1 MRLFVSICFAVSL
14 CGCDRPSGEAPPS
27 GDDRSFESLDAASS
41 GLIFTHIN
49 GMSGRRYILEIMGAG
64 AALLDYD
71 NDGDLDIYLVQG
83 GALEG
88 SGASGASSAAGGPEY
103 TDRLFRNDLGTGGG
117 LHFTDVTPASGI
129 KATGYGM
136 GVATGDFDADGWTDI
151 YVTNF
156 GPNQLWRNNGNG
168 TFEDVTATAAV
179 AGGARWSTSAAFLDF
194 DADGLLDLFVTNYL
208 DYALHNPK
216 SCRAANSAPDYC
228 GPQSYRPVPDL
239 LYRNLGHGRFA
250 EVSAQAGLAGTAGA
264 GLGVTARDFNRDGRV
279 DLFVANDAMDNH
291 LWYNNGDGSFT
302 EQGLVSGVAINANG
316 EREASM
322 GVSAADFDADGDL
335 DLFMTHLRGET
346 NTLYVNDGRGRFTD
360 STSRLGLGAPSRK
373 VTGFGTAWLDY
384 DNDGWQDLLIANGA
398 VRTYGEQIPAAPLT
412 PLREPNQLFRGTDGG
427 RFVEATPSAGAAAFE
442 NAEVSRGAAFGDLD
456 NDGRSDVVITNN
468 NGPVRVL
475 LNRAARHHHWLGL
488 ELRDAATGRDIPG
501 VRIAV
506 LTGPAAQG
514 SRVHWRWTGTDGSYL
529 SANDPRVLL
538 GLGTQTQI
546 EAVRVYWP
554 QGTVEE
560 WHDLPVD
567 RYHPLVRGGG
577 SDIEADAH

>member
-1 MRLFVSICFAVSL
+1 MRLFVSITLALSL
-14 CGCDRPSGEAPPS
+14 CGCDRPPAELSAPT
-27 GDDRSFESLDAASS
+27 GDRIFESLDAAGS
-41 GLIFTHIN
+41 GLDFMHIN
-49 GMSGRRYILEIMGAG
+49 GMSGRRYLLEIMGAG

-88 SGASGASSAAGGPEY
+88 HPASGDASAKGESED

-117 LHFTDVTPASGI
+117 LHFTDVTKTSGI
-129 KATGYGM
+129 KARGYGM

-156 GPNQLWRNNGNG
+156 GPNQLWRNKGDG
-168 TFEDVTATAAV
+168 TFVDVTATAGV
-179 AGGARWSTSAAFLDF
+179 AGGARWSSSAAFLDF

-208 DYALHNPK
+208 DYSLHNPK
-216 SCRAANSAPDYC
+216 LCRAANSVPDYC
-228 GPQSYRPVPDL
+228 GPQSYPPVPDQ

-250 EVSAQAGLAGTAGA
+250 EVSVQAGLAGTSGK
-264 GLGVTARDFNRDGRV
+264 GLGVITRDFNRDGHIDV
-279 DLFVANDAMDNH
+279 FVANDTMDNF

-302 EQGLVSGVAINANG
+302 EQGLESGVAVNMDG

-335 DLFMTHLRGET
+335 DLFMTHLQGET
-346 NTLYVNDGRGRFTD
+346 NTLYVNDGSTGFVD
-360 STSRLGLGAPSRK
+360 STNRLGLGAPSRK
-373 VTGFGTAWLDY
+373 FTGFGTAWLDY

-398 VRTYGEQIPAAPLT
+398 VRTEGVQSTTDPLA
-412 PLREPNQLFRGTDGG
+412 PLREPNQLFRCLGEG
-427 RFVEATPSAGAAAFE
+427 RFADVTRSAGDAFE
-442 NAEVSRGAAFGDLD
+442 QLEVSRGAAFGDLD

-475 LNRAARHHHWLGL
+475 MNRAARHNHWLGL
-488 ELRDAATGRDIPG
+488 ELRDAETGRDIPG

-506 LTGPAAQG
+506 LTGQAAQG

-560 WHDLPVD
+560 WRDLPVD
-567 RYHPLVRGGG
+567 RYHPLVRGSG
-577 SDIEADAH
+577 SEIEADAH